1 MKLLITSQTLFA
13 GLLSL
18 VLFAVMPACK
28 GPQGDLGPAGPQG
41 PAGPVGSAGNDGAT
55 GPQGPAGADGN
66 ANVRNFDFSISPGDW
81 SEQGTAGDP
90 GYFLSADLSLPELN
104 TDILTRGMILVYFN
118 PSFDAFW
125 RPLPFSVTNSD
136 FTEVFEYVAA
146 EGLIQLRI
154 SASDYF
160 ASAYEADV
168 RVVLATAN
176 GLVVL
181 EDLNIDLAN
190 YFAVSEALGLED

>member
-1 MKLLITSQTLFA
+1 MKLQITSQTLFA
-13 GLLSL
+13 SLLSL

-41 PAGPVGSAGNDGAT
+41 PAGPVGPAGNDGST

-66 ANVRNFDFSISPGDW
+66 ANVRNFDFTLTSSDW
-81 SEQGTAGDP
+81 TGQGTSGDP
-90 GYFLSADLSLPELN
+90 GYYLFSDLTIPELN
-104 TDILTRGMILVYFN
+104 NDILTRGMILVYFK
-118 PSFDAFW
+118 PDFDLFW
-125 RPLPFSVTNSD
+125 RPLPFTMTNSD
-136 FTEVFEYVAA
+136 FTEVFEYLAA

-160 ASAYEADV
+160 ASAYDAEV

-176 GLVVL
+176 GMAVL